1 MWTTTQSTAGTASD
15 IRQSPTAS
23 CPGGITFIAQRIP
36 NTNPFQDHVDGA
48 AGFFLATSEAKA
60 NAALTGAGSRYIIT
74 DGSMAAGSFPN
85 IAYWRNTTAG
95 VDPYAAGLLVPVP
108 GRENTYSIESFYK
121 EAYYRTMVLRLQA
134 FDGTMVVPSEAL
146 YVEYDTAS
154 IPETGYARLVD
165 NRTLS
170 PAGAR
175 AAADTYSGPRSSG
188 ATSVRR
194 RRPSRRSG
202 TTGSST
208 SPHPMR

>member
-48 AGFFLATSEAKA
+48 AGFFLATSEA

-95 VDPYAAGLLVPVP
+95 VDPYAAGLLVSVP